1 MKKRLSALIA
11 LCLIFCL
18 AGCESESENKQA
30 DLGQKFLQKALTL
43 PIPELKELEDQAVK
57 NGAPY
62 TDEEFFGAVTQCF
75 SEFVEEEQCKT
86 ATSRLHSSVINLH
99 HESLMRKKALA
110 PKSIV
115 LSPLE
120 GENLYSLEAVLTL
133 EKEGE
138 APREITFSGSLQ
150 FNEKGMID
158 YVEFKGEGFQEFL
171 KA

>member
-1 MKKRLSALIA
+1 MKRIVSVLLALLLMVISVS
-11 LCLIFCL
+11 
-18 AGCESESENKQA
+18 CEKKSTQI

-75 SEFVEEEQCKT
+75 SEFVEEEQCK
-86 ATSRLHSSVINLH
+86 AANSRLHASVVNLH
-99 HESLMRKKALA
+99 HEALMRKKALT
-110 PKSIV
+110 PKSIT
-115 LSPLE
+115 LSPLQ
-120 GENLYSLEAVLTL
+120 GENQYSLEAVLTL

-138 APREITFSGSLQ
+138 EPREITFSGSLQ
-150 FNEKGMID
+150 FNEKGLID
-158 YVEFKGEGFQEFL
+158 YVEFQGDGFQEFL